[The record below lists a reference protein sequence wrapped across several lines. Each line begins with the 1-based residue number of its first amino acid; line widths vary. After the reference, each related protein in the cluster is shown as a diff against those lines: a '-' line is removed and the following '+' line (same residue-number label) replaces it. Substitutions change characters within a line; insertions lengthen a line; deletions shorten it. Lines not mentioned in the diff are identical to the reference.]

1 MGYFPSTAAIPV
13 APTLPQPGSMDGMV
27 EKTPMPVPLRV
38 ALLAV
43 LFGSVLSAVSAG
55 VSIIMKWDYAN
66 RHPAQDW
73 RNDLGLDAFFVTLVL
88 VVAWLVGTS
97 AVVFSVSLAAKR
109 IRAGQILLTGV
120 LALFVVYACQA
131 TYGSADVWDKVDA
144 GTTDPDFVNR
154 NGFLPYLGS
163 IRIGIDLTLF
173 VLAVVPL
180 VLLWLPATRRFY
192 LTQDLRRS

>member
-1 MGYFPSTAAIPV
+1 
-13 APTLPQPGSMDGMV
+13 MDGMV
-27 EKTPMPVPLRV
+27 DKTPMPVTLRV

-43 LFGSVLSAVSAG
+43 LFGSVLSAVSGG
-55 VSIIMKWDYAN
+55 VSIAMKWDYAN

-97 AVVFSVSLAAKR
+97 VVVFSAALAAKR

-163 IRIGIDLTLF
+163 IRIGIDLTLL